1 MFTQKQKKEENMKAY
16 KATFTKKSGELR
28 TMTFAKVEDLPKGY
42 LPESKGGNVNLVEGM
57 ELVWDL
63 ENNNYRI
70 FNNKTVVG
78 KVEEFNT
85 QI

>member
-1 MFTQKQKKEENMKAY
+1 MKAY
-16 KATFTKKSGELR
+16 KATFTKKTGELR
-28 TMTFAKVEDLPKGY
+28 TMTFAKVDELPKGF
-42 LPESKGGNVNLVEGM
+42 LPESKGGEKSLAEGM

-78 KVEEFNT
+78 KVEQFET